1 MPRNVSLY
9 CQDLNFKKCTS
20 KTKLISNPIKEI
32 IWDTS
37 GENDKKLDELLPDK
51 DKLFIVVYLDV
62 RKLNSSDAKRMFNF
76 WKDYMDTNFDDS
88 VRNIIIPSD
97 ENRIEFFSLQ
107 NAKTMDLEQ
116 LIELQKRLEIK
127 NNSLDEREEGK
138 IRGSFSD

>member
-1 MPRNVSLY
+1 MHKSI
-9 CQDLNFKKCTS
+9 DFS

-32 IWDTS
+32 TWDTS
-37 GENDKKLDELLPDK
+37 DENDKKLDELLPDK

-62 RKLNSSDAKRMFNF
+62 RKLSSSDAKRMFHF

-116 LIELQKRLEIK
+116 LIELQKQLENK
-127 NNSLDEREEGK
+127 NNSDEREEGK

>member
-1 MPRNVSLY
+1 MHKSI
-9 CQDLNFKKCTS
+9 DFS

-32 IWDTS
+32 TWDTS
-37 GENDKKLDELLPDK
+37 DENDKKLDELLPDK

-62 RKLNSSDAKRMFNF
+62 RKLSSSDAKRMFHF

-107 NAKTMDLEQ
+107 NAKTLDLEQ
-116 LIELQKRLEIK
+116 LIELQKRLENK
-127 NNSLDEREEGK
+127 NNSDEREEGK

>member
-1 MPRNVSLY
+1 MHKSI
-9 CQDLNFKKCTS
+9 DFS

-32 IWDTS
+32 TWDTS
-37 GENDKKLDELLPDK
+37 DENDKKLDELLPDK
-51 DKLFIVVYLDV
+51 DKLFIVVYFDV
-62 RKLNSSDAKRMFNF
+62 RKLNSSDAKRIFHF

-116 LIELQKRLEIK
+116 LIELQKRLENK
-127 NNSLDEREEGK
+127 NNSDEREEGK

>member
-1 MPRNVSLY
+1 MYKST
-9 CQDLNFKKCTS
+9 DFF

-32 IWDTS
+32 TADTS
-37 GENDKKLDELLPDK
+37 DENDKKLDELLLDK

-62 RKLNSSDAKRMFNF
+62 RKLSSFNAQRMFHF

-97 ENRIEFFSLQ
+97 ENTIEFFSLQ

-116 LIELQKRLEIK
+116 LIELQKRLENK
-127 NNSLDEREEGK
+127 NNSDEREEGK

>member
-1 MPRNVSLY
+1 MHKST
-9 CQDLNFKKCTS
+9 DFS

-32 IWDTS
+32 TWDTS
-37 GENDKKLDELLPDK
+37 DENDKKLDELLPDK

-62 RKLNSSDAKRMFNF
+62 RKLSSSDAKRMFHF

-116 LIELQKRLEIK
+116 LIELQKQLENK
-127 NNSLDEREEGK
+127 NNSDEREEGK

>member
-1 MPRNVSLY
+1 MYESS
-9 CQDLNFKKCTS
+9 NFS

-32 IWDTS
+32 TWDTS
-37 GENDKKLDELLPDK
+37 DENDKKLDELLPDK

-62 RKLNSSDAKRMFNF
+62 RKLSSSDAKRMFHF
-76 WKDYMDTNFDDS
+76 WKDYMDTNFDDF

-116 LIELQKRLEIK
+116 LIELQKRLENK
-127 NNSLDEREEGK
+127 NNSDEREEGK

>member
-1 MPRNVSLY
+1 MYESF
-9 CQDLNFKKCTS
+9 DFS
-20 KTKLISNPIKEI
+20 KTKLFSNPIKEI
-32 IWDTS
+32 TWDTS
-37 GENDKKLDELLPDK
+37 VENDKKLDELLPDK

-62 RKLNSSDAKRMFNF
+62 RKLSSSDAKRMFHF

-127 NNSLDEREEGK
+127 NNSDEREEGK

>member
-1 MPRNVSLY
+1 MYESF
-9 CQDLNFKKCTS
+9 DFS
-20 KTKLISNPIKEI
+20 KTKLFSNPIKEI
-32 IWDTS
+32 TGDTS
-37 GENDKKLDELLPDK
+37 DENDKKLDELLPDK

-116 LIELQKRLEIK
+116 LIELQKRLENK
-127 NNSLDEREEGK
+127 NNSDEREEGK

>member
-1 MPRNVSLY
+1 MHKSI
-9 CQDLNFKKCTS
+9 DFS

-32 IWDTS
+32 TWDTS
-37 GENDKKLDELLPDK
+37 VENDKKLDELMSDK

-62 RKLNSSDAKRMFNF
+62 RKLSSSDAKRMFHF

-116 LIELQKRLEIK
+116 LIELQKRLENK
-127 NNSLDEREEGK
+127 NNSDEREEGK

>member
-1 MPRNVSLY
+1 MHKST
-9 CQDLNFKKCTS
+9 DFS

-32 IWDTS
+32 TWDTS
-37 GENDKKLDELLPDK
+37 DENDKKLDELLLDK
-51 DKLFIVVYLDV
+51 DKLFIVLYLDV
-62 RKLNSSDAKRMFNF
+62 SKLSPSIAQRMFHF

-116 LIELQKRLEIK
+116 LIELQKRLENK
-127 NNSLDEREEGK
+127 NNSDEREEGK

>member
-1 MPRNVSLY
+1 MHKST
-9 CQDLNFKKCTS
+9 DFS

-32 IWDTS
+32 TWDTS
-37 GENDKKLDELLPDK
+37 VENDKKLDELLPDK

-62 RKLNSSDAKRMFNF
+62 RKLNSSDAKRIFHF

-116 LIELQKRLEIK
+116 LIELQKRLENK
-127 NNSLDEREEGK
+127 NNSDEREEGK

>member
-1 MPRNVSLY
+1 MHKSI
-9 CQDLNFKKCTS
+9 DFS

-32 IWDTS
+32 TWDTS
-37 GENDKKLDELLPDK
+37 DENDKKLDELLPDK

-62 RKLNSSDAKRMFNF
+62 RKLSSSDAKRMFHF

-116 LIELQKRLEIK
+116 LIELQKRLENK
-127 NNSLDEREEGK
+127 NNSDEREEGK

>member
-1 MPRNVSLY
+1 MHESI
-9 CQDLNFKKCTS
+9 DFS
-20 KTKLISNPIKEI
+20 KTKRISNPIKEI
-32 IWDTS
+32 TWDTS
-37 GENDKKLDELLPDK
+37 VENDKKLDELLLDK
-51 DKLFIVVYLDV
+51 YKLFIVLYLDV
-62 RKLNSSDAKRMFNF
+62 SKLSPSIAQRMFHF

-116 LIELQKRLEIK
+116 LIELQKRLENK
-127 NNSLDEREEGK
+127 NNSDEREEGK

>member
-1 MPRNVSLY
+1 MHEST
-9 CQDLNFKKCTS
+9 DFS

-32 IWDTS
+32 TWDTS
-37 GENDKKLDELLPDK
+37 DENDKKLDELLLDK

-62 RKLNSSDAKRMFNF
+62 RKLSSSNAQRLFHF

-116 LIELQKRLEIK
+116 LIELQKQLENK
-127 NNSLDEREEGK
+127 NNSDEREEGK

>member
-1 MPRNVSLY
+1 MHEST
-9 CQDLNFKKCTS
+9 DFS

-32 IWDTS
+32 TWDTS
-37 GENDKKLDELLPDK
+37 DENDKKLDELLPDK

-62 RKLNSSDAKRMFNF
+62 RKLSSSDVKRMFHF

-116 LIELQKRLEIK
+116 LIELQKRLENK
-127 NNSLDEREEGK
+127 NNSDEREEGK

>member
-1 MPRNVSLY
+1 MHEST
-9 CQDLNFKKCTS
+9 DFS

-32 IWDTS
+32 TWDTS
-37 GENDKKLDELLPDK
+37 DENDKKLDELLPDK

-62 RKLNSSDAKRMFNF
+62 RKLSSSDAKRMFHF

-116 LIELQKRLEIK
+116 LIELQKRLENK
-127 NNSLDEREEGK
+127 NNSDEREEGK

>member
-1 MPRNVSLY
+1 MYESS
-9 CQDLNFKKCTS
+9 NFS

-32 IWDTS
+32 TWDTS
-37 GENDKKLDELLPDK
+37 DENDKKLDELLPDK

-62 RKLNSSDAKRMFNF
+62 RKLSSSDAKRIFHF

-116 LIELQKRLEIK
+116 LIELQKRLENK
-127 NNSLDEREEGK
+127 NNSDEREEGK

>member
-1 MPRNVSLY
+1 MYKSI
-9 CQDLNFKKCTS
+9 DFS

-32 IWDTS
+32 TWDTS
-37 GENDKKLDELLPDK
+37 DENDKKLDELLPDK

-62 RKLNSSDAKRMFNF
+62 RKLSSSDAKRMFHF

-116 LIELQKRLEIK
+116 LIELQKRLENK
-127 NNSLDEREEGK
+127 NNSDEREEGK
-138 IRGSFSD
+138 I

>member
-1 MPRNVSLY
+1 MHESTY
-9 CQDLNFKKCTS
+9 FS

-32 IWDTS
+32 TWDTS
-37 GENDKKLDELLPDK
+37 VENDKKLDELLPDK

-62 RKLNSSDAKRMFNF
+62 RKLSSSDAKRMFHF

-116 LIELQKRLEIK
+116 LIELQKRLENK
-127 NNSLDEREEGK
+127 NNSDEREEGK

>member
-1 MPRNVSLY
+1 
-9 CQDLNFKKCTS
+9 
-20 KTKLISNPIKEI
+20 
-32 IWDTS
+32 
-37 GENDKKLDELLPDK
+37 
-51 DKLFIVVYLDV
+51 
-62 RKLNSSDAKRMFNF
+62 MFHF

-116 LIELQKRLEIK
+116 LIELQKRLENK
-127 NNSLDEREEGK
+127 NNSDEKEEGK

>member
-1 MPRNVSLY
+1 MYESS
-9 CQDLNFKKCTS
+9 DFS

-32 IWDTS
+32 TWDTS
-37 GENDKKLDELLPDK
+37 DENDKKLDELLPDK

-62 RKLNSSDAKRMFNF
+62 RKLSSSDAKRMFHF

-116 LIELQKRLEIK
+116 LIELQKRLENK
-127 NNSLDEREEGK
+127 NNSDEREEGK